1 MSSSPDGLNRFERRK
16 QATRQKIVHAANQLF
31 TKNGYVETSM
41 EEIAK
46 AADVAIRTI
55 YLHFESKA
63 AILLAYF
70 DEWLD
75 QFVVEL
81 CARPVAEPVDVAV
94 SHALDRL
101 VENGWDGTAFGAMT
115 APHPT
120 VQFIGEGAPEIAGRI
135 MQGWAGAQATL
146 TAHYAEHGDYPEGS
160 FIPRARAAAIFA
172 SWIATLLVFHDGFA
186 GAPLDPSA
194 TGNSVG
200 EAIIREINSGRL

>member
-1 MSSSPDGLNRFERRK
+1 MESSPDGLNRFERRK
-16 QATRQKIVHAANQLF
+16 QATRQRIVHAANQLF
-31 TKNGYVETSM
+31 TTNGYVETSM

-46 AADVAIRTI
+46 TADVAIRTI
-55 YLHFESKA
+55 YLHFDSKA

-70 DEWLD
+70 DEWLE

-81 CARPVAEPVDVAV
+81 CARPIDEPVDVAV
-94 SHALDRL
+94 STSLDRL
-101 VENGWDGTAFGAMT
+101 VEKGWDGTPFGEMA

-120 VQFIGEGAPEIAGRI
+120 VEFIGEGAPEIAGRI

-146 TAHYAEHGDYPEGS
+146 TAHYAAGGDYPSDS
-160 FIPRARAAAIFA
+160 FIPRARAATIFA

-186 GAPLDPSA
+186 GAPLDPKS

-200 EAIIREINSGRL
+200 EAIIREMNSGKL